1 MTRKKKRKTVAD
13 IRAMLDRWRAEK
25 EAELVALPPE
35 RREEM
40 EMYWAS
46 ESYWRRAG
54 DAARPEYE
62 I

>member
-1 MTRKKKRKTVAD
+1 MHRKKKAKSSAD
-13 IRAMLDRWRAEK
+13 IRAMLDRWRAE
-25 EAELVALPPE
+25 EELELAALPPE

-40 EMYWAS
+40 KMYWAS